1 MIIYNEPSETYH
13 ANTAL
18 GSSLLRDFI
27 KSPRLYRDRLDDLAP
42 VKTTEAMEFGTSF
55 HMAILEPERF
65 AAETITKPDGMLF
78 TTKKG
83 KAWRDQNSHLRIL
96 SLADSHN
103 IACMQARMPANISDL
118 LRNGAAEVTF
128 RNVLAGID
136 AQCRADY
143 LSKSCTFYDLK
154 TINDIDKIDHSIFT
168 RGYHI
173 QVRWYQKII
182 AAEFNYLPQARL
194 IFAETAPPFR
204 WRVVLLDADY
214 MRLADESIDAALRG
228 IAQCEKDGDWSD
240 EQKEIYLASPP
251 AWTQQF
257 TENEEG
263 GIDIQ

>member
-1 MIIYNEPSETYH
+1 MIVYNEPSEAYH

-27 KSPRLYRDRLDDLAP
+27 KSPRLYRDRLDGLAP
-42 VKTTEAMEFGTSF
+42 VKTTEAMEFGTNF

-65 AAETITKPDGMLF
+65 AAETITKPDGMSF
-78 TTKKG
+78 AIKEG
-83 KAWRDQNSHLRIL
+83 KAWREQNGHLRIL
-96 SLADSHN
+96 TLADSHK
-103 IACMQARMPANISDL
+103 IACMQARMPANISKL
-118 LRNGAAEVTF
+118 LSNGHAEVTF

-143 LSKSCTFYDLK
+143 LSKSGTFYDLK
-154 TINDIDKIDHSIFT
+154 TINDIDKIDHSIFA

-182 AAEFNYLPQARL
+182 AADLSEIPQARL
-194 IFAETAPPFR
+194 IFAETSAPFR

-214 MRLADESIDAALRG
+214 MRLADEAIDSALRG

-251 AWTQQF
+251 AWTQEF

-263 GIDIQ
+263 GIDL